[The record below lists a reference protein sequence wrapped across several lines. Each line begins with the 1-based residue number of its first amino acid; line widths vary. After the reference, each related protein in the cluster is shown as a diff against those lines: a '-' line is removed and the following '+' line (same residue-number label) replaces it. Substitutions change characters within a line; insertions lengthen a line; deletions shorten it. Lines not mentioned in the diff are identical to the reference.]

1 MIDNRFDY
9 GLNFTTPTEMDL
21 MKKECRA
28 RHNVKMCKSCVL
40 VKKCVLYNSIVLPN
54 CFTLEVPVDV
64 EAYIEKIKKLNGRN
78 S

>member
-1 MIDNRFDY
+1 
-9 GLNFTTPTEMDL
+9 

-28 RHNVKMCKSCVL
+28 KHNVKMCKSCIL

-54 CFTLEVPVDV
+54 FLTLEVPVDV
-64 EAYIEKIKKLNGRN
+64 EAYMKKIKKLNGRN